1 MPRSHGGITLDAPPT
16 SGKCFL
22 DYVKDKEQRS
32 KLRAIFEEV
41 LDSGT
46 PQELRYDTKDK
57 HHWVVRIAPWIQ
69 EGRNE
74 GIIYL
79 VNDETRY
86 QELQKQLYQSQKME
100 TIGALAAGVAHDFNN
115 LLQAIRGNT
124 GLLLNQS
131 QLDSSVVDRLRSID
145 QAADRAAQITS
156 QLLSFSRSS
165 DDKDTVLEISEVL
178 VESLELAHR
187 KNSNID
193 IRRGFPAE
201 KVHIGMDGTHAQQ
214 VFLNLFVNAFDSM
227 PEGGTL
233 TVSASIINLSPAQAA
248 RIKAGENTPF
258 VRTTVADQGEGIPKQ
273 IIEKIFQP
281 FFTTKESGK
290 GTGIGLSVVQNVINH
305 AGGFIEVE
313 SELGRGT
320 TFHIF
325 LPLRTSKRKR
335 PAKAESGSISTG
347 TGTVLVVDDLEL
359 VLDFTKSFL
368 ESAGYEVL
376 TANSPERA
384 LEIVEETPDINLL
397 FTDYNMGK
405 MNGLQLINHIS
416 QEHPKMK
423 YILASGFLEDDER
436 EAIEAESGTKIL
448 NKPFNIS
455 EAAEVVADLM
465 KQ

>member
-1 MPRSHGGITLDAPPT
+1 M
-16 SGKCFL
+16 
-22 DYVKDKEQRS
+22 
-32 KLRAIFEEV
+32 
-41 LDSGT
+41 
-46 PQELRYDTKDK
+46 
-57 HHWVVRIAPWIQ
+57 
-69 EGRNE
+69 
-74 GIIYL
+74 
-79 VNDETRY
+79 
-86 QELQKQLYQSQKME
+86 
-100 TIGALAAGVAHDFNN
+100 
-115 LLQAIRGNT
+115 
-124 GLLLNQS
+124 
-131 QLDSSVVDRLRSID
+131 
-145 QAADRAAQITS
+145 
-156 QLLSFSRSS
+156 
-165 DDKDTVLEISEVL
+165 
-178 VESLELAHR
+178 
-187 KNSNID
+187 
-193 IRRGFPAE
+193 
-201 KVHIGMDGTHAQQ
+201 
-214 VFLNLFVNAFDSM
+214 
-227 PEGGTL
+227 
-233 TVSASIINLSPAQAA
+233 
-248 RIKAGENTPF
+248 
-258 VRTTVADQGEGIPKQ
+258 RTTVADQGEGIPKQ

-320 TFHIF
+320 KFHIF

-335 PAKAESGSISTG
+335 PAKAEPGSISTG

-384 LEIVEETPDINLL
+384 LEIVEETPDIKLL
-397 FTDYNMGK
+397 FTDYKMGK